1 MGQAPKRWQ
10 RLVNSRMRA
19 VTPCGSEL
27 VTIPL
32 RYNPPGM
39 NFQALRVSTM
49 PGLLAERARTRP
61 DRVAFRAK
69 ELGIWRETTWREL
82 AARVAALACGL
93 AREYRIAPGE
103 TVAIIGNPCPAWTI
117 ADLAAQAL
125 GAITYGIYPTSAP
138 GEVRH
143 LLQHGRASL
152 IVVEDQEHLDKT
164 LEVLDHCP
172 DVRAILVIDT
182 RALFMYRHPRVRPL
196 AEVERAGEAMAAER
210 DVLDRYA
217 RALSPDAPATI
228 IYTSGTT
235 GHPKGAVYR
244 HGPHLAACANI
255 IEHYPTLQSHEHRAV
270 AMLPLCHAMGRNLAI
285 TMPLIADVVP
295 HYPESVDTFAD
306 ALYEIQP
313 TFVFTVPRYLQK
325 FAAHLLVG
333 LEQSSWIKRAAYR
346 AAMAAGRRALA
357 RRWAHGSAGA
367 ASVPAA
373 LARGLVF
380 RWLLEKVGFA
390 RVELVVSSGAPLPAA
405 VAALWQAWG
414 VNLCEAYGQ
423 TETGGALVS
432 GQRGPYPP
440 PGDVG
445 VVAPNMTVEL
455 DGEGE
460 ILVTAAEFFGGYWRD
475 PDATRAL
482 YRDGKLTTGD
492 VGEWTR
498 TRALKL
504 VDRKKDILITAGGK
518 NVSPSNVENR
528 LRASPYISEAAVFG
542 EGRKYLVALLEADGE
557 TVAEWARERGVV
569 HTGYASLVAHPEVVG
584 LIDAEVK
591 RANDELTRVEQVKV
605 FRLLPRELDPELEGE
620 PVTPTR
626 KVKRRLMAERYGSLV
641 ESMYAGDEERTIA
654 AEVSAGR
661 LSLNTEG

>member
-1 MGQAPKRWQ
+1 
-10 RLVNSRMRA
+10 
-19 VTPCGSEL
+19 
-27 VTIPL
+27 
-32 RYNPPGM
+32 M
-39 NFQALRVSTM
+39 NFEALRASTL
-49 PGLLAERARTRP
+49 PGLLVERARTRP
-61 DRVAFRAK
+61 ERVAFRAK

-82 AARVAALACGL
+82 AERVAALACGL
-93 AREYRIAPGE
+93 AREYRIAAGE
-103 TVAIIGNPCPAWTI
+103 TVAVIGNPCPEWTI
-117 ADLAAQAL
+117 ADLATQAL

-138 GEVRH
+138 GEVRY
-143 LLQHGRASL
+143 LLQHGGASL

-164 LEVLDHCP
+164 LEVLDQCP
-172 DVRAILVIDT
+172 SVRAVLVVDT

-196 AEVERAGEAMAAER
+196 AEVERRGGEALAAEPDALGR
-210 DVLDRYA
+210 MA
-217 RALSPDAPATI
+217 RALSPDGPATI

-235 GHPKGAVYR
+235 GHPKGAIYR

-255 IEHYPTLQSHEHRAV
+255 IEHYPILSGREHRAV

-285 TMPLIADVVP
+285 TMPLIADIVP

-333 LEQSSWIKRAAYR
+333 LDQSSRIKRAAYR
-346 AAMAAGRRALA
+346 GAMTVGRRALD
-357 RRWAHGSAGA
+357 RRWTRGSSGASLGA
-367 ASVPAA
+367 AFVRMI
-373 LARGLVF
+373 LF

-390 RVELVVSSGAPLPAA
+390 RVELVISSGAPLPAA

-445 VVAPNMTVEL
+445 AVAPNMAVEL
-455 DGEGE
+455 DGDGE
-460 ILVTAAEFFGGYWRD
+460 ILVAAAEFFGGYWRD

-482 YRDGKLTTGD
+482 YRGGKLATGD
-492 VGEWTR
+492 VGEWTAG
-498 TRALKL
+498 RALKL

-518 NVSPSNVENR
+518 NVSPSHVENR

-557 TVAEWARERGVV
+557 TVAEWAREHGVV
-569 HTGYASLVAHPEVVG
+569 HAGYASMVARAEVVG

-591 RANDELTRVEQVKV
+591 RANDDLTRVEQVKA

-626 KVKRRLMAERYGSLV
+626 KVKRRLMAERYGPLV
-641 ESMYAGDEERTIA
+641 ESMYGGAEERRIA
-654 AEVSAGR
+654 AEVA
-661 LSLNTEG
+661 SLTTED

>member
-1 MGQAPKRWQ
+1 
-10 RLVNSRMRA
+10 
-19 VTPCGSEL
+19 
-27 VTIPL
+27 
-32 RYNPPGM
+32 M
-39 NFQALRVSTM
+39 NFEALRASTM
-49 PGLLAERARTRP
+49 PGLLVERARTRP
-61 DRVAFRAK
+61 ERVAFRSK

-82 AARVAALACGL
+82 AARVGALACGL
-93 AREYRIAPGE
+93 AREYHIEAGE
-103 TVAIIGNPCPAWTI
+103 TVAIIGNPCPEWTI
-117 ADLAAQAL
+117 ADLASQAL

-143 LLQHGRASL
+143 LLQHGGASL

-164 LEVLDHCP
+164 LEVLDQCP
-172 DVRAILVIDT
+172 DVRAVLVVDT

-196 AEVERAGEAMAAER
+196 AEVERAGEALAAAR

-255 IEHYPTLQSHEHRAV
+255 IEHYPLLQAREHRAV

-285 TMPLIADVVP
+285 TMPLIADIVP

-333 LEQSSWIKRAAYR
+333 LEQSSWAKRAAYR
-346 AAMAAGRRALA
+346 AAMAVGRRALEQ
-357 RRWAHGSAGA
+357 RWRGSARA
-367 ASVPAA
+367 ASLPAA
-373 LARGLVF
+373 LARATVF

-390 RVELVVSSGAPLPAA
+390 RAELVISSGAPLPAA

-445 VVAPNMTVEL
+445 AVAPNMAVEL
-455 DGEGE
+455 DEDGE

-475 PDATRAL
+475 PEATRAL
-482 YRDGKLTTGD
+482 YRKGKLATGD
-492 VGEWTR
+492 VGAWIQGR
-498 TRALKL
+498 VLKL

-542 EGRKYLVALLEADGE
+542 EGRKYLVALLEADSE
-557 TVAEWARERGVV
+557 TVGEWAREHGVV
-569 HTGYASLVAHPEVVG
+569 HTGYASLVTHPEIIG
-584 LIDAEVK
+584 LIDAEVR
-591 RANDELTRVEQVKV
+591 RANGDLTRVEQVKV

-626 KVKRRLMAERYGSLV
+626 KVKRRLMAERYGTLV
-641 ESMYAGDEERTIA
+641 ESMYAGDEERRIA

-661 LSLNTEG
+661 FS

>member
-1 MGQAPKRWQ
+1 
-10 RLVNSRMRA
+10 
-19 VTPCGSEL
+19 
-27 VTIPL
+27 
-32 RYNPPGM
+32 M
-39 NFQALRVSTM
+39 NFSALRASTI

-61 DRVAFRAK
+61 ARVAFRAK
-69 ELGIWRETTWREL
+69 ELGIWRETTWRGL
-82 AARVAALACGL
+82 ADRVAALALGF
-93 AREYRIAPGE
+93 AREYRLARGE
-103 TVAIIGNPCPAWTI
+103 TVAIIGNPCPEWTV

-143 LLQHGRASL
+143 LLQHGGAAL
-152 IVVEDQEHLDKT
+152 IVAEDQEHLDKT
-164 LEVLDHCP
+164 LEVLDACP
-172 DVRAILVIDT
+172 TVRAVLVVDT
-182 RALFMYRHPRVRPL
+182 RALFMYRHPRVCPL
-196 AEVERAGEAMAAER
+196 KDVETVGRTALADEPDALGR
-210 DVLDRYA
+210 LA
-217 RALSPDAPATI
+217 RSLSPDDPATI

-255 IEHYPTLQSHEHRAV
+255 IEHYPILKDGEHRAV

-285 TMPLIADVVP
+285 TMPLLADIVP

-333 LEQSSWIKRAAYR
+333 LDQSSWVKRAAYR
-346 AAMAAGRRALA
+346 VAIGIGHRALQRRHAAAGSAP
-357 RRWAHGSAGA
+357 GS
-367 ASVPAA
+367 AA
-373 LARGLVF
+373 LAALSRALVF

-390 RVELVVSSGAPLPAA
+390 RARLVIASGAPLPPA

-432 GQRGPYPP
+432 GQRGPYPR

-445 VVAPNMTVEL
+445 VVAPNIAIEL
-455 DGEGE
+455 AADGE
-460 ILVTAAEFFGGYWRD
+460 ILVKGEMFAGYWRD
-475 PDATRAL
+475 PDATGAM
-482 YRDGKLTTGD
+482 YRDGKLATGD
-492 VGEWTR
+492 VGEWTDG
-498 TRALKL
+498 RALRL
-504 VDRKKDILITAGGK
+504 VDRKKDLLITAGGK
-518 NVSPSNVENR
+518 NVSPSLVENR

-557 TVAEWARERGVV
+557 TVGEWAREHGVV
-569 HTGYASLVAHPEVVG
+569 HTGYASLIGRPEVVG
-584 LIDAEVK
+584 LIEAEVR
-591 RANDELTRVEQVKV
+591 RANDDLTRVEQVKA
-605 FRLLPRELDPELEGE
+605 FRLLPRELDPELEDE

-626 KVKRRLMAERYGSLV
+626 KVKRRLMAARYGPLV
-641 ESMYAGDEERTIA
+641 ESMYAGDEEQRIT
-654 AEVSAGR
+654 AEMDR
-661 LSLNTEG
+661 LER

>member
-1 MGQAPKRWQ
+1 
-10 RLVNSRMRA
+10 
-19 VTPCGSEL
+19 
-27 VTIPL
+27 
-32 RYNPPGM
+32 M
-39 NFQALRVSTM
+39 NFEALRASTL
-49 PGLLAERARTRP
+49 PGLLVERARTRP
-61 DRVAFRAK
+61 ERVAFRAK

-82 AARVAALACGL
+82 AERVAALACGL
-93 AREYRIAPGE
+93 AREYRIAAGE
-103 TVAIIGNPCPAWTI
+103 TVAVIGNPCPEWTI
-117 ADLAAQAL
+117 ADLATQAL

-138 GEVRH
+138 GEVRY
-143 LLQHGRASL
+143 LLQHGGASL

-164 LEVLDHCP
+164 LEVLDQCP
-172 DVRAILVIDT
+172 SVRAVLVVDT

-196 AEVERAGEAMAAER
+196 AEVEQRGGEALAAEPDALGR
-210 DVLDRYA
+210 MA

-235 GHPKGAVYR
+235 GHPKGAIYR

-255 IEHYPTLQSHEHRAV
+255 IEHYPILSGREHRAV

-285 TMPLIADVVP
+285 TMPLIADIVP

-333 LEQSSWIKRAAYR
+333 LDQSSRIKRAAYR
-346 AAMAAGRRALA
+346 GAMTVGRRALD
-357 RRWAHGSAGA
+357 RRWTRGSSGASLGA
-367 ASVPAA
+367 AF
-373 LARGLVF
+373 ARMILF

-390 RVELVVSSGAPLPAA
+390 RAELVISSGAPLPAA

-445 VVAPNMTVEL
+445 AVAPNMAVEL
-455 DGEGE
+455 DGDGE

-482 YRDGKLTTGD
+482 YREGKLATGD
-492 VGEWTR
+492 VGEWTAGR
-498 TRALKL
+498 SLKL
-504 VDRKKDILITAGGK
+504 VDRKKDLLITAGGK

-542 EGRKYLVALLEADGE
+542 DGRKYLVALLEADGE
-557 TVAEWARERGVV
+557 TVAEWARERGVI
-569 HTGYASLVAHPEVVG
+569 HTGYASLVTHPDVIG
-584 LIDAEVK
+584 LIEAEVK
-591 RANDELTRVEQVKV
+591 RANDELTRVEQVKA

-626 KVKRRLMAERYGSLV
+626 KLKRRAMAERYGTLV
-641 ESMYAGDEERTIA
+641 ESMYAGDEERRIA
-654 AEVSAGR
+654 AEVTSR
-661 LSLNTEG
+661 LSLQTED

>member
-1 MGQAPKRWQ
+1 
-10 RLVNSRMRA
+10 
-19 VTPCGSEL
+19 
-27 VTIPL
+27 
-32 RYNPPGM
+32 M
-39 NFQALRVSTM
+39 NFEALRASTL
-49 PGLLAERARTRP
+49 PGLLVERARTRP
-61 DRVAFRAK
+61 ERVAFRAK

-82 AARVAALACGL
+82 AERVAALACGL
-93 AREYRIAPGE
+93 AREYRIAAGE
-103 TVAIIGNPCPAWTI
+103 TVAVIGNPCPEWTI
-117 ADLAAQAL
+117 ADLATQAL

-138 GEVRH
+138 GEVRY
-143 LLQHGRASL
+143 LLQHGGASL

-164 LEVLDHCP
+164 LEVLDQCP
-172 DVRAILVIDT
+172 SVRAVLVVDT

-196 AEVERAGEAMAAER
+196 AEVERRGGEALAAEPDALGR
-210 DVLDRYA
+210 MA
-217 RALSPDAPATI
+217 RALSPDGPATI

-235 GHPKGAVYR
+235 GHPKGAIYR

-255 IEHYPTLQSHEHRAV
+255 IEHYPILSGREHRAV

-285 TMPLIADVVP
+285 TMPLIADIVP

-333 LEQSSWIKRAAYR
+333 LDQSSRIKRAAYR
-346 AAMAAGRRALA
+346 GAMTVGRRALD
-357 RRWAHGSAGA
+357 RRWTRGSSGASLGA
-367 ASVPAA
+367 AFVRMI
-373 LARGLVF
+373 LF

-390 RVELVVSSGAPLPAA
+390 RVELVISSGAPLPAA

-445 VVAPNMTVEL
+445 AVAPNMAVEL
-455 DGEGE
+455 DGDGE

-482 YRDGKLTTGD
+482 YRGGKLATGD
-492 VGEWTR
+492 VGEWT
-498 TRALKL
+498 TGRALKL
-504 VDRKKDILITAGGK
+504 VDRKKDLLITAGGK

-542 EGRKYLVALLEADGE
+542 DRRKYLVALLEADGE
-557 TVAEWARERGVV
+557 TVAEWARERGVI
-569 HTGYASLVAHPEVVG
+569 HTGYASLVTHPDVIG
-584 LIDAEVK
+584 LIEGEVK
-591 RANDELTRVEQVKV
+591 RANDELTRVEQVKA

-626 KVKRRLMAERYGSLV
+626 KLKRRAMAERYGTLV
-641 ESMYAGDEERTIA
+641 ESMYAGDEERRIA
-654 AEVSAGR
+654 AEVTSR
-661 LSLNTEG
+661 LSLQTED

>member
-1 MGQAPKRWQ
+1 
-10 RLVNSRMRA
+10 
-19 VTPCGSEL
+19 
-27 VTIPL
+27 
-32 RYNPPGM
+32 M
-39 NFQALRVSTM
+39 NFEALRASTL
-49 PGLLAERARTRP
+49 PGLLVERARSRP
-61 DRVAFRAK
+61 GRVAFRAK

-82 AARVAALACGL
+82 AERVAALACGL
-93 AREYRIAPGE
+93 AREHRIAPGE
-103 TVAIIGNPCPAWTI
+103 TVAIIGNPCPEWTV
-117 ADLAAQAL
+117 ADLATQAL

-143 LLQHGRASL
+143 LLQHGGASL
-152 IVVEDQEHLDKT
+152 IVAEDQEHLDKT
-164 LEVLDHCP
+164 LEVLDECP
-172 DVRAILVIDT
+172 GVRAVLVIDT

-196 AEVERAGEAMAAER
+196 AEVEARGREALTGEP
-210 DVLDRYA
+210 DVLDRLA
-217 RALSPDAPATI
+217 RAVSSDAPATI

-255 IEHYPTLQSHEHRAV
+255 IEHYPILKAREHRAV

-333 LEQSSWIKRAAYR
+333 LDQSSWIKRAAYR
-346 AAMAAGRRALA
+346 SAMTVGRRALDRRPSRGPHQGPSIAAVVA
-357 RRWAHGSAGA
+357 RAI
-367 ASVPAA
+367 
-373 LARGLVF
+373 VF

-390 RVELVVSSGAPLPAA
+390 RAELVISSGAPLPAA

-432 GQRGPYPP
+432 GQRGPYPQ

-445 VVAPNMTVEL
+445 PAAPNMTVEL
-455 DGEGE
+455 DDDGE

-482 YRDGKLTTGD
+482 YRDGKLATGD
-492 VGEWTR
+492 VGEWT
-498 TRALKL
+498 AGGSLKL

-518 NVSPSNVENR
+518 NVSPSLVENR
-528 LRASPYISEAAVFG
+528 LRASPYVSEAAVFG
-542 EGRKYLVALLEADGE
+542 EARKYLVALLEADGE
-557 TVAEWARERGVV
+557 TVAEWAREHGVV
-569 HTGYASLVAHPEVVG
+569 HTGYASLVAHPDVIA
-584 LIDAEVK
+584 LIEAEVK
-591 RANDELTRVEQVKV
+591 RANHELTRVEQVKA

-626 KVKRRLMAERYGSLV
+626 KVKRRVMAERYGTLV
-641 ESMYAGDEERTIA
+641 ESMYAGDEERRIA
-654 AEVSAGR
+654 AEVTKS
-661 LSLNTEG
+661 LSLQTED

>member
-1 MGQAPKRWQ
+1 MNLEALRASTLPG
-10 RLVNSRMRA
+10 RLV
-19 VTPCGSEL
+19 
-27 VTIPL
+27 
-32 RYNPPGM
+32 
-39 NFQALRVSTM
+39 
-49 PGLLAERARTRP
+49 ERARTRP
-61 DRVAFRAK
+61 ERVAYRAK

-82 AARVAALACGL
+82 AARVGALACGL
-93 AREYRIAPGE
+93 AREYGIARGE
-103 TVAIIGNPCPAWTI
+103 TVAIIGNPCPEWTV

-125 GAITYGIYPTSAP
+125 GAITYGMYPTSAP
-138 GEVRH
+138 GEVRR
-143 LLQHGRASL
+143 LLQHGGASL
-152 IVVEDQEHLDKT
+152 IVAEDQEHLDKT
-164 LEVLDHCP
+164 LAVLDECP
-172 DVRAILVIDT
+172 TVRAVLVIDP
-182 RALFMYRHPRVRPL
+182 RALFLCRHPRVLPL
-196 AEVERAGEAMAAER
+196 ADVEARGRDALAAEP
-210 DVLDRYA
+210 DALDRFA
-217 RALSPDAPATI
+217 RTLSPDDPATI

-255 IEHYPTLQSHEHRAV
+255 IAHYPLLSRGEHRAV

-285 TMPLIADVVP
+285 TMPLIADIVP
-295 HYPESVDTFAD
+295 HYPEAVDAFTD

-333 LEQSSWIKRAAYR
+333 LDQSSWIKRAAYQ
-346 AAMAAGRRALA
+346 AAMTAGRRALG
-357 RRWAHGSAGA
+357 RRWTQGSAGA
-367 ASVPAA
+367 ASLPTT
-373 LARGLVF
+373 LARAVVF

-390 RVELVVSSGAPLPAA
+390 RVELVISSGAPLPAA

-423 TETGGALVS
+423 TETGGAIVS

-445 VVAPNMTVEL
+445 AVAPNMAVEL
-455 DGEGE
+455 DGDGE

-482 YRDGKLTTGD
+482 YREGKLATGD
-492 VGEWTR
+492 VGEWTGG
-498 TRALKL
+498 RALKL

-518 NVSPSNVENR
+518 NVSPSHVENR

-569 HTGYASLVAHPEVVG
+569 HTGYASLVAHPEVIG
-584 LIDAEVK
+584 LLEAELT
-591 RANDELTRVEQVKV
+591 RANDDLTRVEQVKA

-626 KVKRRLMAERYGSLV
+626 KVKRRLMAERYGTLV
-641 ESMYAGDEERTIA
+641 ESMYVSDEERRIA
-654 AEVSAGR
+654 AEMTTGR
-661 LSLNTEG
+661 LSLQTED

>member
-1 MGQAPKRWQ
+1 
-10 RLVNSRMRA
+10 
-19 VTPCGSEL
+19 
-27 VTIPL
+27 
-32 RYNPPGM
+32 M
-39 NFQALRVSTM
+39 NFEVLRASTL
-49 PGLLAERARTRP
+49 PGLLVERARSRP
-61 DRVAFRAK
+61 ERVAFRAK

-82 AARVAALACGL
+82 SDRVAALACGF
-93 AREYRIAPGE
+93 AREYRIAAGE
-103 TVAIIGNPCPAWTI
+103 TVAIIGNPCPEWTV

-143 LLQHGRASL
+143 LLQHGGASL
-152 IVVEDQEHLDKT
+152 IVVEDQEHLDKA
-164 LEVLDHCP
+164 LAVLDQCP
-172 DVRAILVIDT
+172 DVRAVLVIDT

-196 AEVERAGEAMAAER
+196 AEVERAGEAMAADR
-210 DVLDRYA
+210 DVLDRYV

-255 IEHYPTLQSHEHRAV
+255 IEHYPILKSREHRAV

-285 TMPLIADVVP
+285 TMPLIADIVP

-306 ALYEIQP
+306 ALFEIQP
-313 TFVFTVPRYLQK
+313 TFVFTVPRYIQK

-333 LEQSSWIKRAAYR
+333 LDQSSWLKRAAYR
-346 AAMAAGRRALA
+346 AAMRVGRRVLH
-357 RRWAHGSAGA
+357 RRWSSGGSGR
-367 ASVPAA
+367 SVPAA
-373 LARGLVF
+373 LARACVF

-390 RVELVVSSGAPLPAA
+390 RAELVISSGAPLPAA
-405 VAALWQAWG
+405 VATLWQAWG

-432 GQRGPYPP
+432 GQRGPYPQ

-445 VVAPNMTVEL
+445 AVAPNMKVEL
-455 DGEGE
+455 DPDGE
-460 ILVTAAEFFGGYWRD
+460 IFVTAAELFGGYWRD

-482 YRDGKLTTGD
+482 YREGKLATGD
-492 VGEWTR
+492 VGEWT
-498 TRALKL
+498 AAQSLKL

-518 NVSPSNVENR
+518 NVSPSLVENR

-542 EGRKYLVALLEADGE
+542 EARKYLVALLEADGD
-557 TVAEWARERGVV
+557 TMAEWAREHGVV
-569 HTGYASLVAHPEVVG
+569 HTGYASLVAHPQVVA
-584 LIDAEVK
+584 LIDTEVR
-591 RANDELTRVEQVKV
+591 RANDDLTRVEQVKA
-605 FRLLPRELDPELEGE
+605 FRLLPRELDPEMEGE

-626 KVKRRLMAERYGSLV
+626 KVKRRLMAERYGALV
-641 ESMYAGDEERTIA
+641 ESMYGNDEERRIA
-654 AEVSAGR
+654 AEVATGR
-661 LSLNTEG
+661 AFL